1 MTRSCRCILAAACL
15 VLALTMRPS
24 PGRALQGPSG
34 KCPDVGQAEATEP
47 SAELDMVSA
56 VKEPRGTLHQLVL
69 EADDMLKRC
78 PNNERLLYELIRGNE
93 MLLEHSLASGQP
105 FMTSL
110 AKLTAEAVRRIP
122 DSPRIALVDAR
133 ARPEPGHVAALV
145 ARFPEFAPLRVA
157 LARAQLD
164 SGDVDA
170 AAATMAALKNVKSV
184 SGAVETLAAIR
195 LAKGDPAGAL
205 KTLASESISN
215 SVGSESDWWIGRLRR
230 QRAEVAYQAKLALHH
245 PAAALRPLLD
255 AAESGS
261 KAAQALLK
269 KPDPQLAKA
278 IVAARRAGKL
288 TPFDREYL
296 REEIGTDK

>member
-1 MTRSCRCILAAACL
+1 MTGSRRCGLVAVCL
-15 VLALTMRPS
+15 VLVLATCPS
-24 PGRALQGPSG
+24 PGHALQGPFH
-34 KCPDVGQAEATEP
+34 KCPDVEQAEVTEH
-47 SAELDMVSA
+47 SAELNLVSA
-56 VKEPRGTLHQLVL
+56 VEEPHGTLHQLVH
-69 EADDMLKRC
+69 EAEDLLQRC
-78 PNNERLLYELIRGNE
+78 PDNERLWYELIRGDE
-93 MLLEHSLASGQP
+93 MLLEYSMASGQP
-105 FMTSL
+105 VMTSL

>member
-1 MTRSCRCILAAACL
+1 VTGSRRRSL
-15 VLALTMRPS
+15 VAVCHALALATCPS
-24 PGRALQGPSG
+24 PGHALEGPFDTCQDAVQTES
-34 KCPDVGQAEATEP
+34 TEP
-47 SAELDMVSA
+47 SSELNLVSA
-56 VKEPRGTLHQLVL
+56 VMEPRGTLHQLVH
-69 EADDMLKRC
+69 EADDLLKRC
-78 PNNERLLYELIRGNE
+78 PNNERLWYELVRGDE
-93 MLLEHSLASGQP
+93 MLLEYSLASGQP

-133 ARPEPGHVAALV
+133 ARPEPEHVAALV

-205 KTLASESISN
+205 KTLAN
-215 SVGSESDWWIGRLRR
+215 RAVRDSVGSEADWWTGRLRR
-230 QRAEVAYQAKLALHH
+230 QRAEVAYQAQLALHR

-255 AAESGS
+255 AAERGS
-261 KAAQALLK
+261 KAAQELLK
-269 KPDPQLAKA
+269 KPDPPVAKA
-278 IVAARRAGKL
+278 IAAARRSGKL
-288 TPFDREYL
+288 NAIDREYL
-296 REEIGTDK
+296 KK